1 MFGKV
6 GVYMSNS
13 SMKTQ
18 KNNSKYA
25 EDWVPVRDIANGM
38 IILDNKQ
45 KVAGLKIKPKNIF
58 ILDQNSQD
66 RCIMGLKN
74 FYNTIDFEFWLISTD
89 RPVDMSSY
97 LAKLQILY
105 NDVQNQAIRKLI
117 SQDIQKA
124 NSFLENDVTD
134 TEFYILFK
142 DVDDTLI
149 QKKLRNLIT
158 GLANCGLESE
168 ITSNSDMRVLL
179 DSFLNGKAST
189 DFRTVIS

>member
-1 MFGKV
+1 
-6 GVYMSNS
+6 
-13 SMKTQ
+13 MKMQ

-25 EDWVPVRDIANGM
+25 EDWVPVRDIVNGM
-38 IILDNKQ
+38 IILDNRQ
-45 KVAGLKIKPKNIF
+45 KVVGLKIKPKNIF

-142 DVDDTLI
+142 DVDDSLI

-158 GLANCGLESE
+158 GLANCGIESE

>member
-1 MFGKV
+1 
-6 GVYMSNS
+6 MSNS
-13 SMKTQ
+13 SKKTQ
-18 KNNSKYA
+18 KNNSKYT
-25 EDWVPVRDIANGM
+25 EDWVPVRDIVNGM

-142 DVDDTLI
+142 DVDDSLI